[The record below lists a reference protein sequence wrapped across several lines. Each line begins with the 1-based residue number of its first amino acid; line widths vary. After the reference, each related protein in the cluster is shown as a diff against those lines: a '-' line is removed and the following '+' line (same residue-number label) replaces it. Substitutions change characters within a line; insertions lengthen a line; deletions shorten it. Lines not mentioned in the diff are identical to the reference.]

1 MHYPSLLQTAVQEG
15 SWDQAVPLLN
25 PRHTHTLA
33 LWDCAA
39 GLELCWLKL
48 SRDQQGPWSC
58 LALWASPVIL
68 GDGSCGRWD
77 ILNTTTVDYRQLNP
91 SLLPRPGQSPQGCSM
106 GYALPGGSSVP
117 SLWGRVAGRLGAPS
131 SPGHRQGHRH
141 VREDG
146 VNFCPA

>member
-33 LWDCAA
+33 LWDWAA
-39 GLELCWLKL
+39 ELELCWLKL
-48 SRDQQGPWSC
+48 PRDQQGPWSC

-77 ILNTTTVDYRQLNP
+77 ILNTTTVAYRQLNP
-91 SLLPRPGQSPQGCSM
+91 SMLPHPVQSPRAAVWVMHCQEGAQCPLFGEGQQG
-106 GYALPGGSSVP
+106 GWEHPAAQGI
-117 SLWGRVAGRLGAPS
+117 GRGTGM
-131 SPGHRQGHRH
+131 
-141 VREDG
+141 
-146 VNFCPA
+146 